1 VIGNKKILVN
11 ILARSGSTG
20 IKDKNIADLE
30 GRPVL
35 WYSVTEALKS
45 KYADA
50 ICFSTDSKKYA
61 DLAEQAGLE
70 VPFLRDKKYAKKSST
85 AADASRWTT
94 LRYEKFSQE
103 KYDYIV
109 DFMNSNPFKI
119 VDDLDTC
126 IEILYKNKKAD
137 TVVAV
142 NGVWDGHP
150 DRIKQIVNGE
160 IQDWPGTK
168 EKLESLRQD
177 LKPPAYIRSG
187 SVYAMK
193 RHVLIDEIN
202 RRGKISLPY
211 ILPDERV
218 CNLDEPKDL
227 YTARAMMKQR
237 TSSIFTSNPLSKK
250 LKILVT
256 SKINDLTDIIKK
268 INEIGDIKIINNA
281 ERTQLKKIVKKY
293 DAILC
298 STNINIDKDLL
309 SNSSKLNLKYVITPS
324 VGVDHLDISYLKKNK
339 IKIFSLKNSFNATK
353 MIYSPAE
360 LTFAHILNISR
371 NFFSATSSVRQKKW
385 YPNNHIGFELSGKVI
400 GIIGMGAVGSILAK
414 YCKAFGLK
422 IISYDPFKRINDPDI
437 YQTDKIENLLIN
449 SDIISINVSGESKND
464 NLISESEFKLMKNHA
479 ILINTSRGNV
489 VEIKS
494 LIKNL
499 KESKIAAAG
508 IDVIFKEHL
517 FPKKYPRKL
526 LKDLDKL
533 QKENKLFIT
542 PHIGGSTF
550 EARLKRLNFVIDDFI
565 SEIKN

>member
-1 VIGNKKILVN
+1 
-11 ILARSGSTG
+11 
-20 IKDKNIADLE
+20 
-30 GRPVL
+30 
-35 WYSVTEALKS
+35 
-45 KYADA
+45 
-50 ICFSTDSKKYA
+50 
-61 DLAEQAGLE
+61 
-70 VPFLRDKKYAKKSST
+70 
-85 AADASRWTT
+85 
-94 LRYEKFSQE
+94 
-103 KYDYIV
+103 
-109 DFMNSNPFKI
+109 M
-119 VDDLDTC
+119 
-126 IEILYKNKKAD
+126 
-137 TVVAV
+137 
-142 NGVWDGHP
+142 
-150 DRIKQIVNGE
+150 
-160 IQDWPGTK
+160 
-168 EKLESLRQD
+168 
-177 LKPPAYIRSG
+177 
-187 SVYAMK
+187 
-193 RHVLIDEIN
+193 
-202 RRGKISLPY
+202 
-211 ILPDERV
+211 
-218 CNLDEPKDL
+218 
-227 YTARAMMKQR
+227 
-237 TSSIFTSNPLSKK
+237 
-250 LKILVT
+250 
-256 SKINDLTDIIKK
+256 TDIIKK